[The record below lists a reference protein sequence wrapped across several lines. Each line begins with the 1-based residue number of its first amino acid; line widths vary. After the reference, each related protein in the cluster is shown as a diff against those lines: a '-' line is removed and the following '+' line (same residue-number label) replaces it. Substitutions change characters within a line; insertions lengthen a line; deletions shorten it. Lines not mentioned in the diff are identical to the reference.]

1 MRKVLSSLFLFLGL
15 GLVACGGSGSGY
27 AGGPAPTGGS
37 CTTNAGCTGGVCAQS
52 QDFPG
57 GYCTQ
62 GCSLTDPSSCPAGSV
77 CINDA
82 SGVPAN
88 SGITSVCYQTCTSNA
103 GCLRPGYQC
112 LEKANHMV
120 CRNGN

>member
-15 GLVACGGSGSGY
+15 ALVACSSGGSGGTGAGSPGSGCSSSS
-27 AGGPAPTGGS
+27 S
-37 CTTNAGCTGGVCAQS
+37 CNGGVCAQS

-62 GCSLTDPSSCPAGSV
+62 GCTLNDPNSCPAGSV
-77 CINDA
+77 CIDDA
-82 SGVPAN
+82 SGVPPG
-88 SGITSVCYQTCTSNA
+88 SGITAVCYQSCNSDADCTRA
-103 GCLRPGYQC
+103 GYKC